1 MKADQRERVSVEIP
15 DKSPMRLGIFGGTF
29 DPPHNGHLQLA
40 RFVFET
46 KSLDKLIFVTAFK
59 TPYTDKT
66 SSLSFEDRYR
76 MTQLAVENSADF
88 EVSDVEGIRGGDS
101 FTIDTV
107 RYFRELYSL
116 EADQLFLVIGA
127 DSLMRFDEWKSHEE
141 ILFEC
146 SVCVLRRAVV
156 KGENMDRRFTDKVE
170 FLDNELMT
178 LSSSDIRKRIR
189 EGRDVKMLVD
199 RKVIGYIS
207 EKKLYADLRGSAS

>member
-1 MKADQRERVSVEIP
+1 
-15 DKSPMRLGIFGGTF
+15 MRLGIFGGTF

-66 SSLSFEDRYR
+66 SSLPFDDRFR
-76 MTQLAVENSADF
+76 MIRLAVENFAAF
-88 EVSDVEGIRGGDS
+88 EVSDVEGVRGGDS

-116 EADQLFLVIGA
+116 DADQLFLVIGA

-141 ILFEC
+141 ILLES
-146 SVCVLRRAVV
+146 SVCVLKRSEV
-156 KGENMDRRFTDKVE
+156 KGEELDRRYIDRVE
-170 FLDNELMT
+170 FLDNDLIT

-189 EGRDVKMLVD
+189 EGRDVEQFID
-199 RKVIGYIS
+199 SKVIGYIS
-207 EKKLYADLRGSAS
+207 EKKLYTD